1 MSEKIRVHNLA
12 KQLEVTSK
20 VIIEK
25 CRAEG
30 IDVVKNH
37 MSTLSAGLQETI
49 KEWFSEGADKVSVE
63 TTQRVDLKKVRVSTR
78 RKKKATK
85 APETIATDE
94 STADVGVAVVEG
106 APGDPME
113 TATAISTPESTV
125 TVSATAIETPIAK
138 TSDGEVD
145 ATMTDPT
152 ATEDPQTASTTPP
165 IKDDSTKAEPPS
177 KAASDEK
184 DSTKAPPIPTGPVEP
199 AGPQHVPTPAKLQGP
214 RVVRY
219 EAPEQ
224 DTYRR
229 KPPSSSPTAPGS
241 GPSPGVIPPTSD
253 TPGKGAAAPGR
264 RRSRVNPRRAAA
276 RLNEAGERLA
286 EYGNQ
291 DLQERKQRLAGA
303 TGRRMIHRRRAQAD
317 SSPQSFQ
324 ATPKTQAVLYEP
336 VRLKDF
342 CAETGLNFLQLF
354 KTLRDDYDLAP
365 NINMILPSEPA
376 ELIALSYG
384 IELKIIA
391 AKTQLD
397 RLSEEFDQRPRKHE
411 VSRPPVVTMLGHVD
425 HGKTS
430 LLDSIRRATVAA
442 GEDGGITQHISS
454 YHIESSHGSVT
465 FVDTPGHK
473 AFTEMRARGAQVT
486 DVVVLVVAADDGIMP
501 QTVEAIQHA
510 KAAEVPIVVAL
521 NKIDLGD
528 DNKVKIFGQLSEHG
542 LTPSG
547 DWGGDIDVIPT
558 SATTGTG
565 VTELVEHLADL
576 SSVLD
581 LKADS
586 TIPARG
592 TVLEAET
599 KTGVGSVANVLIRD
613 GTLHVGDLVVCGN
626 AYGKVRALIND
637 RGERMK
643 EAGPSIP
650 VEVWGLDE
658 VPCSGDMLFC
668 IESMQRG
675 KEIALE
681 TRQLRTNQAR
691 LKSTKVRTL
700 QDVLFRR
707 NSADI
712 PILNLII
719 KADVDGSIVALRQA
733 LGDFP
738 DDEVKLVIRHA
749 AVGAVNDS
757 DVLLAATS
765 HGIVV
770 AYRVD
775 MVMGVKRLAD
785 MHGVDVRP
793 YRVIYNVV
801 DDVKK
806 ALEGLLAPKESV
818 ETRGR
823 IEVRDLF
830 RFGKKGSAI
839 AGSYVTDGVIDRK
852 HLIKVVRDGVVVRDG
867 SAIASLRRFKD
878 DVKEVKNGF
887 ECGIRLEGFDDI
899 HVGDILEAYEIIKTA
914 RTLE

>member
-1 MSEKIRVHNLA
+1 LSEKIRVHNLA
-12 KQLEVTSK
+12 KLLEVSSK
-20 VIIEK
+20 VIVEK
-25 CRAEG
+25 CHAEG
-30 IDVVKNH
+30 VDAVKNH

-63 TTQRVDLKKVRVSTR
+63 TAKRIDLKKVRVPTP
-78 RKKKATK
+78 KKKHVSAASKTATTEESVVDVGI
-85 APETIATDE
+85 ALADDERVTETVLIAESASDVTASIATIEPPIEKPLDDG
-94 STADVGVAVVEG
+94 THADVPEPVVAKAVDEATIIPSVEDG
-106 APGDPME
+106 A
-113 TATAISTPESTV
+113 
-125 TVSATAIETPIAK
+125 AK
-138 TSDGEVD
+138 TEPVPDVIPKVD
-145 ATMTDPT
+145 
-152 ATEDPQTASTTPP
+152 
-165 IKDDSTKAEPPS
+165 
-177 KAASDEK
+177 DEK
-184 DSTKAPPIPTGPVEP
+184 QKPPQPAKTVVP

-219 EAPEQ
+219 EAPEP
-224 DTYRR
+224 DTFRR
-229 KPPSSSPTAPGS
+229 RPPRPAPTAPGPGAPPG
-241 GPSPGVIPPTSD
+241 GPSPTLD
-253 TPGKGAAAPGR
+253 APGKGGAVPAR

-276 RLNEAGERLA
+276 RLNEAGERMA

-303 TGRRMIHRRRAQAD
+303 TGRRMRHRRRAQAD
-317 SSPQSFQ
+317 GSPTSFQ
-324 ATPKTQAVLYEP
+324 VIPKTEATVNEP
-336 VRLKDF
+336 IRLKEF
-342 CAETGLNFLQLF
+342 CAATGLNFLQLF
-354 KTLRDDYDLAP
+354 KTLRDDYDLLP
-365 NINMILPSEPA
+365 NINMILPQEPA
-376 ELIALSYG
+376 ELIALSFG
-384 IELKIIA
+384 IELKVVA
-391 AKTQLD
+391 AKTLLD
-397 RLSEEFDQRPRKHE
+397 QLSEEFDQRPRKHLA
-411 VSRPPVVTMLGHVD
+411 SRPPVVTMLGHVD

-430 LLDSIRRATVAA
+430 LLDSIRRATVAS

-454 YHIESSHGSVT
+454 YHVQSSHGPVT

-486 DVVVLVVAADDGIMP
+486 DVVILVVAADDGIMP

-528 DNKVKIFGQLSEHG
+528 DNKLKIFGQLTEHG

-547 DWGGDIDVIPT
+547 DWGGEIDVIPT

-565 VTELVEHLADL
+565 VTELVEYLADL

-581 LKADS
+581 LKADP

-599 KTGVGSVANVLIRD
+599 KTGVGSVANVLIGE
-613 GTLHVGDLVVCGN
+613 GTLHVGDLIVCGH
-626 AYGKVRALIND
+626 ASGKVRAIIDDQGNHV
-637 RGERMK
+637 K
-643 EAGPSIP
+643 EAGPSMP

-658 VPCSGDMLFC
+658 VPGSGDTLFC
-668 IESMQRG
+668 VKSMQRG
-675 KEIALE
+675 KEIAAE
-681 TRQLRTNQAR
+681 TRRLRTEMAR

-700 QDVLFRR
+700 QDVLARR
-707 NSADI
+707 NTADI
-712 PILNLII
+712 PILNLIV
-719 KADVDGSIVALRQA
+719 KADVDGSIVAMRQA

-765 HGIVV
+765 DGIII

-775 MVMGVKRLAD
+775 MAIGAKKLSD

-806 ALEGLLAPKESV
+806 ALEGLLSPEENI

-823 IEVRDLF
+823 IEVRNLF

-852 HLIKVVRDGVVVRDG
+852 HLIKVVRDGVVVREG
-867 SAIASLRRFKD
+867 STIASLRRFKD

-899 HVGDILEAYEIIKTA
+899 HVGDVLESYEIVKTA
-914 RTLE
+914 RTLD

>member
-12 KQLEVTSK
+12 KVLEVSSK
-20 VIIEK
+20 VIVEK
-25 CRAEG
+25 CHAEG
-30 IDVVKNH
+30 IGVVKNH

-49 KEWFSEGADKVSVE
+49 REWFSEGADKVSVE
-63 TTQRVDLKKVRVSTR
+63 TAKRVDLKKVRVPSK
-78 RKKKATK
+78 RKKKVAKKPEAT
-85 APETIATDE
+85 TSDE
-94 STADVGVAVVEG
+94 SGADVGVALAEG
-106 APGDPME
+106 DHAE
-113 TATAISTPESTV
+113 EAILEDAAS
-125 TVSATAIETPIAK
+125 
-138 TSDGEVD
+138 EV
-145 ATMTDPT
+145 
-152 ATEDPQTASTTPP
+152 TASTTAIEPP
-165 IKDDSTKAEPPS
+165 ATALPDNETDAIASEPAVVEAVDEPLTVPAVEDDSTEVEVTPDAGPEV
-177 KAASDEK
+177 ADE
-184 DSTKAPPIPTGPVEP
+184 APPEPSEPTVP

-224 DTYRR
+224 DTFRR
-229 KPPSSSPTAPGS
+229 RPSSRPAP
-241 GPSPGVIPPTSD
+241 
-253 TPGKGAAAPGR
+253 AAPGASPTPGGPAGPPGPAGKGDVPAR

-317 SSPQSFQ
+317 GSPQSFQ
-324 ATPKTQAVLYEP
+324 AEPKTEATVNEP
-336 VRLKDF
+336 IRLKEF
-342 CAETGLNFLQLF
+342 CSATGLNFLQLF
-354 KTLRDDYDLAP
+354 KVLRDEHGLVP
-365 NINMILPSEPA
+365 NINMILEQEPA

-384 IELKIIA
+384 IELKVVA
-391 AKTQLD
+391 AKTLLD
-397 RLSEEFDQRPRKHE
+397 KLSEEFDARPRKHL

-430 LLDSIRRATVAA
+430 LLDSIRRATVAS

-454 YHIESSHGSVT
+454 YHINSAHGPVT

-528 DNKVKIFGQLSEHG
+528 DNKLKIFGQLTEHG

-547 DWGGDIDVIPT
+547 DWGGEIDVIPT

-565 VTELVEHLADL
+565 IKELVEHLADL
-576 SSVLD
+576 SAILD
-581 LKADS
+581 LKAD
-586 TIPARG
+586 TKVPAKG

-599 KTGVGSVANVLIRD
+599 KTGVGSVANVLIQE
-613 GTLHVGDLVVCGN
+613 GTLRVGDLIVCGN
-626 AYGKVRALIND
+626 AFGKVRAIIDDQGN
-637 RGERMK
+637 RIK
-643 EAGPSIP
+643 KAGPSLP

-658 VPCSGDMLFC
+658 VPGSGDTLFC
-668 IESMQRG
+668 VESMQRG
-675 KEIALE
+675 KEIAAE
-681 TRQLRTNQAR
+681 TRRMRTVNAR

-700 QDVLFRR
+700 QDVLSRR
-707 NSADI
+707 DTADI

-733 LGDFP
+733 LGEFP
-738 DDEVKLVIRHA
+738 DDEVKLVIRHS

-757 DVLLAATS
+757 DILLAATS
-765 HGIVV
+765 DGIII
-770 AYRVD
+770 AFRVD
-775 MVMGVKRLAD
+775 MAIGAKRLSD

-806 ALEGLLAPKESV
+806 ALEGLLAPEENI

-823 IEVRDLF
+823 LEVRDLF

-852 HLIKVVRDGVVVRDG
+852 YLVKVVRDGVVVREG
-867 SAIASLRRFKD
+867 SSIASLRRFKD

-899 HVGDILEAYEIIKTA
+899 HVGDVLETYEIVKTA
-914 RTLE
+914 RTLA